1 MDGCFCTIIVFIAQI
16 LDAHRPW
23 AAVSVQS
30 LCLLLRFWNLIG
42 HERLFLYNH
51 GVYCSDSGCSSAMGS
66 CFCTIIVFIAHILD
80 AHRPWATVSVQS
92 LCLLLRFWI
101 LIGHGR
107 LFLTIIVFIAQILDA
122 HRPWAAVSV
131 QSLCLLLIFWMLI
144 GHGRL
149 FLYNHCVYCSD
160 SGSSSAM
167 GGCFCTIIVC
177 IAQILDP
184 HRPWAAVSVQS
195 LCLLLRFWMLIGHG
209 QLFLY
214 NHCVYCSYSGC
225 SSAMG
230 GCFCTI
236 IVFIVQILDAHRPW
250 AAVSV
255 QSLCLLL
262 RFWMLI
268 GHGRLFLYNHCVYC
282 SDSGCSSAMG
292 GCFCSIIVCIAQIL
306 DAHRPWAAVSV
317 QSLCLLLRFWI
328 LIDEYRNVNPVPTQ
342 RCILTYTFL
351 QSRSIGDT
359 NFILRPYYYTLS
371 CMHVY
376 KDLYN

>member
-1 MDGCFCTIIVFIAQI
+1 MGGCFCTIMVFIAQI

-30 LCLLLRFWNLIG
+30 LCLLLRFWI
-42 HERLFLYNH
+42 
-51 GVYCSDSGCSSAMGS
+51 
-66 CFCTIIVFIAHILD
+66 
-80 AHRPWATVSVQS
+80 
-92 LCLLLRFWI
+92 
-101 LIGHGR
+101 
-107 LFLTIIVFIAQILDA
+107 
-122 HRPWAAVSV
+122 
-131 QSLCLLLIFWMLI
+131 LI

-160 SGSSSAM
+160 SG
-167 GGCFCTIIVC
+167 
-177 IAQILDP
+177 
-184 HRPWAAVSVQS
+184 
-195 LCLLLRFWMLIGHG
+195 
-209 QLFLY
+209 
-214 NHCVYCSYSGC
+214 C

-230 GCFCTI
+230 GCFCII
-236 IVFIVQILDAHRPW
+236 IVFIAQILDPHRPW

-292 GCFCSIIVCIAQIL
+292 GCFCTIIVFIAQIL

-328 LIDEYRNVNPVPTQ
+328 LIGHGR
-342 RCILTYTFL
+342 LF
-351 QSRSIGDT
+351 
-359 NFILRPYYYTLS
+359 
-371 CMHVY
+371 
-376 KDLYN
+376 LYNHCVYCSDSGCSSAMGGCFCTIIVFIAQILDTHRPWAAVSVQSLCLLLRFWMLIGHGRLFLYNHCVYCSDSGSSSAMGGCFCTIIVFIAQILDAHRPWAAVSVQSLCLLLRFWMLIGHGWLFLCNHCVYCSDSGSSSAMDGCFCIIIVCIAQILDPHRPWTAVSV